1 MNLKLKLSFGLG
13 EKGNWNVNPDKAI
26 ETIKATY
33 YSLKK
38 KELEDELNEKESI
51 VKDFNPN
58 DVYEKC
64 LTTLRS
70 KVANKYSKKAER
82 TQFKDGKKIYFNPAS
97 FASEY
102 PVILSTTFSSRGTI
116 GQGTEFLFDY
126 VIMDEASQVDVVT
139 GALALSCAKNAVIV
153 GDKMQLPNVIEEQ
166 KKKIIQVL
174 KIYLCLLKNKK
185 RKLYKNSLNKLNYLQ
200 DIITLTV
207 FLLLLNKSFLIHH
220 KLYFANITAV
230 IQKSSISVISSFM
243 AAGF

>member
-1 MNLKLKLSFGLG
+1 MDLLQKIQFTYEEKEKFGFFMNLKLKLSFGLG

-33 YSLKK
+33 YPLKK
-38 KELEDELNEKESI
+38 KELENELNEKESL

-64 LTTLRS
+64 LTRLRS

-82 TQFKDGKKIYFNPAS
+82 TQFKDGKEIYFNPAS

-116 GQGTEFLFDY
+116 GQGIEFLFDY

-166 KKKIIQVL
+166 KKKVVQELFEQTKLPAGYNYINSFLASLEQVL
-174 KIYLCLLKNKK
+174 PDTPQTLL
-185 RKLYKNSLNKLNYLQ
+185 REHYR
-200 DIITLTV
+200 
-207 FLLLLNKSFLIHH
+207 
-220 KLYFANITAV
+220 
-230 IQKSSISVISSFM
+230 
-243 AAGF
+243 